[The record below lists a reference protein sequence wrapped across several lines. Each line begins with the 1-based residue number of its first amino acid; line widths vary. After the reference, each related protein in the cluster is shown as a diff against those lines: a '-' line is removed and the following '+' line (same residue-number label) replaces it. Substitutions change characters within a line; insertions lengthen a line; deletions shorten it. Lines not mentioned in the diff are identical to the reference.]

1 MRPKDLAKMI
11 DSVTDGW
18 KAAMNMHFVSVSV
31 DEVVAEIAVSDVH
44 RQPLGI
50 VHGGVYA
57 GMIEASA
64 SVGASLHAMGEGKY
78 AIGLDNHTSFLHAVR
93 DGTLRVTA
101 RPITRGRR
109 THLWDANVVDA
120 TGRMVATGRVRLI
133 VIARGSRLGGEAAE
147 LRVKP

>member
-18 KAAMNMHFVSVSV
+18 KAAMNMHFISASA
-31 DEVVAEIAVSDVH
+31 DEVIAEIEVSDVH

-57 GMIEASA
+57 GMIEASS
-64 SVGASLHAMGEGKY
+64 SVGATLHAMADGGKY

-93 DGTLRVTA
+93 EGKLRVTA
-101 RPITRGRR
+101 RPVTRGRR
-109 THLWDANVVDA
+109 THLWEANVVSGDRVV
-120 TGRMVATGRVRLI
+120 TTGRVRLI
-133 VIARGSRLGGEAAE
+133 VIERGALVGGEAAE
-147 LRVKP
+147 LHVE